1 MLHFLS
7 ISSRLCISGKT
18 NEDRSLQKKLPNNL
32 EGVIKLENHHLV
44 TPNKVTDSYQNDAN
58 IKRIRCVLTTRKWE
72 NVTI

>member
-7 ISSRLCISGKT
+7 ISNRLCISGKT

>member
-7 ISSRLCISGKT
+7 ISSRLCISWKT
-18 NEDRSLQKKLPNNL
+18 NEDRSFQKKLANNL
-32 EGVIKLENHHLV
+32 EGMIKLENHHLV

-58 IKRIRCVLTTRKWE
+58 IKRIRCVLTTHKWE